1 MNIEVCCD
9 KYKFHRY
16 ASQTNNVK
24 YPHLKALKLNLR
36 NLLLHKKN
44 LVLTRYNLRF
54 LPGTTSIFSF
64 VLRASLYILSMHF
77 DGEMLLTQFPWD

>member
-1 MNIEVCCD
+1 
-9 KYKFHRY
+9 
-16 ASQTNNVK
+16 
-24 YPHLKALKLNLR
+24 
-36 NLLLHKKN
+36 LLHKKN